1 LARGSDIGGLTLD
14 FSGRVVLVTGGA
26 GGIGVALCEAFARAG
41 ADVAIV
47 SRNPSPEVAE
57 AVRGLGR
64 RAITVECDV
73 RELARCEAAVARV
86 VADLGRLDVLVNN
99 HGANFLAPAAAVS
112 QNGWRAITSVVL
124 DGTFHMCRA
133 AFEALRDCGR
143 GRIVS
148 VAATNA
154 ALGSPLM
161 APSGAGKAGVISLM
175 QSLAVEW
182 APFGITCNS
191 VSPGAV
197 DTAGANQRL
206 WASREDY
213 ERVARRAPL
222 GRRMATP
229 SDVVGPVLFLAS
241 DAAAFV
247 TGAEIVVDGGER
259 LRQFSL
265 DSD

>member
-1 LARGSDIGGLTLD
+1 LTLD

-26 GGIGVALCEAFARAG
+26 GGIGRVLCEAFAHAG
-41 ADVAIV
+41 ADVAVV
-47 SRNPSPEVAE
+47 SRKPSPEVAE
-57 AVRGLGR
+57 SVRALGR
-64 RAITVECDV
+64 RALTVDCDV
-73 RELARCEAAVARV
+73 RDLEQCHAAVARI
-86 VADLGRLDVLVNN
+86 VAELGRLDVLVNN
-99 HGANFLAPAAAVS
+99 HGANFLSPAAALS

-133 AFEALRDCGR
+133 SFDALRQSGR
-143 GRIVS
+143 GRVIS
-148 VAATNA
+148 IAATNA
-154 ALGSPLM
+154 VLGSPLM

-175 QSLAVEW
+175 QSLASEW
-182 APFGITCNS
+182 APFDITCNC
-191 VSPGAV
+191 VSPGPV

-213 ERVARRAPL
+213 DRVARRVPL

-229 SDVVGPVLFLAS
+229 ADVTGPVLFLAS

-259 LRQFSL
+259 LRQFSP
-265 DSD
+265 D

>member
-1 LARGSDIGGLTLD
+1 LPKGSDIGGLTLD

-26 GGIGVALCEAFARAG
+26 GGIGRVLCDAFARAG
-41 ADVAIV
+41 ADVAVV
-47 SRNPSPEVAE
+47 SRKPSPEVAE
-57 AVRGLGR
+57 AVRALGR
-64 RAITVECDV
+64 RAITVACDV
-73 RELARCEAAVARV
+73 RELSQCQAAVERTV
-86 VADLGRLDVLVNN
+86 LELGRLDVLVNN
-99 HGANFLAPAAAVS
+99 HGANFLSPAAAIS

-133 AFEALRDCGR
+133 AFDALCQSGR
-143 GRIVS
+143 GRVIS
-148 VAATNA
+148 IAATNA
-154 ALGSPLM
+154 VLGSPLM

-175 QSLAVEW
+175 ESLACEW
-182 APFGITCNS
+182 APFNVTCNS
-191 VSPGAV
+191 VSPGPV

-213 ERVARRAPL
+213 DRVARRVPL

-229 SDVVGPVLFLAS
+229 QDVAGPVLFLAS

-259 LRQFSL
+259 LRQFSTE
-265 DSD
+265 